1 MRVVRRQWLLLPAL
15 LLAACQVPV
24 KPVTPEAQAPAAAA
38 ATPAAQADAAET
50 RPGKTPPATP
60 PPAPKPE
67 EPATPPDPIDTGAE
81 LFDHLAGN
89 FQSPVCIKGD
99 ANRAWRKRYAG
110 HPASFAR
117 HLEEILPLMAYVAA
131 EVDRR
136 GLPAEFVLIPIVES
150 WYRPAVIG
158 PGGPAGMWQMIA
170 STARNHGI
178 RIHAGYD
185 GRLSPVASTDAA
197 LDYLAALSGRFDGDW
212 RATAMAYNAGEYRIL
227 RAFRSNGHRDAS
239 AERKL
244 PQGLSRITYDYVAK
258 IRALACLIA
267 EPGRQGLELP
277 RDARFVPLARLPL
290 PPGATSLDQAALK
303 LVADARELRR
313 LNPAYRGGRV
323 PAGAPREVLVP
334 AVPATLL
341 AAQSLPP
348 APPPGDVPARSHRVR
363 SGDTLSGI
371 ARKYG
376 VGLRQLYRLNDLDGR
391 SVLQVGQQLQVDP

>member
-1 MRVVRRQWLLLPAL
+1 MRPGRAVLILLPAL

-24 KPVTPEAQAPAAAA
+24 KPVPPD
-38 ATPAAQADAAET
+38 ADAA
-50 RPGKTPPATP
+50 PPAPDPTTTPAEAVAPLLPPAPAEPTP
-60 PPAPKPE
+60 PPA
-67 EPATPPDPIDTGAE
+67 PDPIDTGAE
-81 LFDHLAGN
+81 LFDHLAAN
-89 FQSPVCIKGD
+89 FRSPVCIKGD

-117 HLEEILPLMAYVAA
+117 HLEEILPLMAYVAT
-131 EVDRR
+131 EVDKR
-136 GLPAEFVLIPIVES
+136 GLPAEFALIPIVES
-150 WYRPAVIG
+150 WYRPAAIG

-178 RIHAGYD
+178 RIQSGYD

-197 LDYLAALSGRFDGDW
+197 LDYLVSLSARFDGDW

-244 PQGLSRITYDYVAK
+244 PEGLSRITYDYVAK
-258 IRALACLIA
+258 LRALACLIA

-277 RDARFVPLARLPL
+277 RDARFVPLVRLPL
-290 PPGATSLDQAALK
+290 PPGAGSLDQAALK
-303 LVADARELRR
+303 LLVDARELRR
-313 LNPAYRGGRV
+313 LNPAYRGGRI
-323 PAGAPREVLVP
+323 PAGAPREVLAP
-334 AVPATLL
+334 ADTATLL
-341 AAQSLPP
+341 AVRDLP
-348 APPPGDVPARSHRVR
+348 AAAPGDAPARSHRVR

-376 VGLRQLYRLNDLDGR
+376 VPLRQLYRLNALNGR
-391 SVLQVGQQLQVDP
+391 SVLQVGQQVQVDP

>member
-1 MRVVRRQWLLLPAL
+1 MKPGKLVLLLPAL

-24 KPVTPEAQAPAAAA
+24 RPPPPEPGEPPPAATEPTGSTARKPKPAPPAEAQPAAPALVAPAAA
-38 ATPAAQADAAET
+38 
-50 RPGKTPPATP
+50 PPD
-60 PPAPKPE
+60 
-67 EPATPPDPIDTGAE
+67 DPIDTGAE
-81 LFDHLAGN
+81 LFDHLAER
-89 FQSPVCIKGD
+89 FRSPVCIKGD

-117 HLEEILPLMAYVAA
+117 HLEEIMPLMAYVAT
-131 EVDRR
+131 EVERR

-150 WYRPAVIG
+150 WYRPAAIG

-178 RIHAGYD
+178 RIQAGYD

-197 LDYLAALSGRFDGDW
+197 LDYLVALSARFDGDW

-227 RAFRSNGHRDAS
+227 RAFRSNGHEQAS
-239 AERKL
+239 AERRL
-244 PQGLSRITYDYVAK
+244 PQGLSRTTYDYVAK

-277 RDARFVPLARLPL
+277 REARFVPLARIAL
-290 PPGATSLDQAALK
+290 PPGASSLDQAALG
-303 LVADARELRR
+303 LVTDARELRR

-323 PAGAPREVLVP
+323 IDGAPREVLVP
-334 AVPATLL
+334 ADPATLL
-341 AAQSLPP
+341 ASASLPSAP
-348 APPPGDVPARSHRVR
+348 AARDLPARSHRVR

-376 VGLRQLYRLNDLDGR
+376 VGLRQIYRLNGLTGR
-391 SVLQVGQQLQVDP
+391 SVLQVGQQVRIDP

>member
-1 MRVVRRQWLLLPAL
+1 MKRHAVVLLPAL
-15 LLAACQVPV
+15 LLAACQLPV
-24 KPVTPEAQAPAAAA
+24 KTTPPAPDARGSA
-38 ATPAAQADAAET
+38 ATPAT
-50 RPGKTPPATP
+50 
-60 PPAPKPE
+60 
-67 EPATPPDPIDTGAE
+67 EPAAKPSAPVAVRADEAPAAPEPELTPDPIDTGAE
-81 LFDHLAGN
+81 LFDHLASR

-99 ANRAWRKRYAG
+99 ANKGWRKRYAG

-131 EVDRR
+131 EVDER

-150 WYRPAVIG
+150 WYRPQAIG

-178 RIHAGYD
+178 RIQSGYD

-197 LDYLAALSGRFDGDW
+197 LDYLAVLSARFDGDW
-212 RATAMAYNAGEYRIL
+212 RAAVMAYNAGEYRIE

-239 AERKL
+239 GERKL

-258 IRALACLIA
+258 LRALACLIA

-277 RDARFVPLARLPL
+277 REARFVPLARLPL
-290 PPGATSLDQAALK
+290 PPRAQSLDQAALA

-313 LNPAYRGGRV
+313 LNPAYRGGRIV
-323 PAGAPREVLVP
+323 NGVPREILAP
-334 AVPATLL
+334 ATPATLL
-341 AAQSLPP
+341 AATSLPP
-348 APPPGDVPARSHRVR
+348 APAAGTADARSHQVD

-371 ARKYG
+371 AREYG
-376 VGLRQLYRLNDLDGR
+376 VSLRQLYRLNGLNGR
-391 SVLQVGQQLQVDP
+391 SVLQVGQDIRVDP

>member
-1 MRVVRRQWLLLPAL
+1 MKQIKATLLLPAL

-24 KPVTPEAQAPAAAA
+24 KPVPPEADAVPPAT
-38 ATPAAQADAAET
+38 ATPATPAKPAKPERSPEAAVPAPLALAE
-50 RPGKTPPATP
+50 PTPP
-60 PPAPKPE
+60 
-67 EPATPPDPIDTGAE
+67 PPDPIDTGAE
-81 LFDHLAGN
+81 LFDHLAAN
-89 FQSPVCIKGD
+89 FQSPICIKGD

-150 WYRPAVIG
+150 WYRPSAIG

-170 STARNHGI
+170 STARNHGV
-178 RIHAGYD
+178 RIQPGYD

-197 LDYLAALSGRFDGDW
+197 LDYLVVLSGHFDGDW
-212 RATAMAYNAGEYRIL
+212 RSMAMAYNAGENRIL
-227 RAFRSNGHRDAS
+227 RAFRLNGHQDAS
-239 AERKL
+239 GERRL

-258 IRALACLIA
+258 LRALACLIA
-267 EPGRQGLELP
+267 QPERQGLALP
-277 RDARFVPLARLPL
+277 REARFVPLARMPL
-290 PPGATSLDQAALK
+290 PPGTGSLDQAALK

-313 LNPAYRGGRV
+313 LNPAYRGGRI

-334 AVPATLL
+334 AAPATVL
-341 AAQSLPP
+341 AAAQLPP
-348 APPPGDVPARSHRVR
+348 APTPGDVPARSHRVR

-376 VGLRQLYRLNDLDGR
+376 VGLRQLYRLNDMNNR
-391 SVLQVGQQLQVDP
+391 SVLQVGQQVQVDP